1 MCYVVVFPRDVVF
14 SFDVMRVLRKGTGT
28 HEKEGYG
35 RVVVLLAWVCFFSY
49 KNVELGVREGEPID
63 RFHVSTPHGA
73 AQASRGHVLAAI

>member
-1 MCYVVVFPRDVVF
+1 MGVFLHDIVF

-35 RVVVLLAWVCFFSY
+35 RAVFQLAWVCFFSY
-49 KNVELGVREGEPID
+49 KKVELGVREGEPID
-63 RFHVSTPHGA
+63 RFHASTPHGA